1 MHRNVDQDE
10 SNPRR
15 EIDCWNSNRIY
26 RRSQALFTSAGLIV
40 RSIQGLDLA
49 PILHKLP
56 RGFPSCQ
63 LWLLRFV
70 CLVVCVFFMYGYAII
85 TATLSYTPYPDNY
98 RIYTIFFTQKRRIIQ
113 LQSFITSI
121 QNIQPSSQSFQLNF
135 KLDQNNVQE

>member
-1 MHRNVDQDE
+1 MHRNVDKVE
-10 SNPRR
+10 SNSGR

-26 RRSQALFTSAGLIV
+26 RRSQALFTSAVLIV
-40 RSIQGLDLA
+40 SSIQGLDLA

-70 CLVVCVFFMYGYAII
+70 CLVVCVFFMYGYGII

-98 RIYTIFFTQKRRIIQ
+98 RIYTIFFYTKEEDYTTAEFYNIYTKYTAFISKLPTQ
-113 LQSFITSI
+113 LQT
-121 QNIQPSSQSFQLNF
+121 
-135 KLDQNNVQE
+135 

>member
-40 RSIQGLDLA
+40 RSIQGVDLA

-56 RGFPSCQ
+56 RGYPSCQ
-63 LWLLRFV
+63 LWLLCFV
-70 CLVVCVFFMYGYAII
+70 CLVLSRMRLLHVWYYNRYVILLPTQII
-85 TATLSYTPYPDNY
+85 TGFI
-98 RIYTIFFTQKRRIIQ
+98 RFFFIQRRRIIQ

-121 QNIQPSSQSFQLNF
+121 QNIQPLTRCFKLNF
-135 KLDQNNVQE
+135 QDDQNLVRE

>member
-10 SNPRR
+10 SKPGR

-56 RGFPSCQ
+56 RGSPSCQ

-70 CLVVCVFFMYGYAII
+70 CLVVCVFFMYGIMYNRYVILLPTQII
-85 TATLSYTPYPDNY
+85 TGFIRFFYTKEERGDYTTTEFYN
-98 RIYTIFFTQKRRIIQ
+98 IYTKYTAFDSMLPTQ
-113 LQSFITSI
+113 LQT
-121 QNIQPSSQSFQLNF
+121 
-135 KLDQNNVQE
+135 